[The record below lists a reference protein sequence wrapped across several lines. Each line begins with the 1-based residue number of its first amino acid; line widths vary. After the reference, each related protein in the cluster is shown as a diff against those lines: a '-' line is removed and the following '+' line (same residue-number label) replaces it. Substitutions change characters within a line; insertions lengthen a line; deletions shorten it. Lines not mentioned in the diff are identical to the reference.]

1 MGEPMLSLWAIVS
14 ERDVEAY
21 AAALVL
27 PSYLAHLSLSPVKF
41 AAQVRNADGREPLVL
56 IYVGEGRVEE
66 YRLHPEDHALAMIR
80 FVCPGILPSRVQ
92 LPQDDAGW
100 HWGEGGERP
109 QMRVYFAPTSQAL
122 NAPLGRPVGQAAYV
136 SVSRR
141 QIFLGRPVVEAY
153 VTAWLERLGI
163 GPGEATFDFATP
175 SAGIE
180 FVAGPVGGQ
189 MLVDDRVTTS
199 DLLRF
204 AGLDKVVAQLGDFVA
219 LDLDSPAEEGCGVFQ
234 DGVTIQLEPRGG
246 SEPSPDRP
254 VG

>member
-1 MGEPMLSLWAIVS
+1 MLSLWAIVS

-27 PSYLAHLSLSPVKF
+27 PSYLAHLSLSPVRF
-41 AAQVRNADGREPLVL
+41 AAQARNSDGREPLVL
-56 IYVGEGRVEE
+56 LYVGEGRVEE

-80 FVCPGILPSRVQ
+80 FVCPGIIPTRVQ
-92 LPQDDAGW
+92 LPRDDASW

-122 NAPLGRPVGQAAYV
+122 GAVLGRPIGQEGYV

-141 QIFLGRPVVEAY
+141 QVFLGRPLVEAY
-153 VTAWLERLGI
+153 VKRWLERLGI
-163 GPGEATFDFATP
+163 EHGEARFDFGTP
-175 SAGIE
+175 SSGIE

-189 MLVDDRVTTS
+189 MFVDDSVTTE

-204 AGLDKVVAQLGDFVA
+204 AGLDKIMGPLGELVR
-219 LDLDSPAEEGCGVFQ
+219 LDLDSPAEEGCGVFD
-234 DGVTIQLEPRGG
+234 DGVYLRVAGPADIEDAWKR
-246 SEPSPDRP
+246 EWERP
-254 VG
+254 